1 MTVAAAA
8 DLADLQTPLVQSFE
22 KQAGIHVTVTLG
34 ASGILRQQIE
44 NGAPYD
50 VFLSANEQYVRD
62 LAARGVVDP
71 ASVRI
76 YALGRLGLWSRD
88 SRFRDVSQLQRPD
101 LVHLAIANPEHAP
114 YGAAARDFLQRRGIW
129 DAVRSRVVYGENVRQ
144 ALQFAETGNAD
155 AVITAW
161 SLLVGKPDAVLLPPD
176 HAPIRQALGIVASSV
191 HKDSAREFERFLFGP
206 EGRKLL
212 IEHGLMPAQE

>member
-1 MTVAAAA
+1 MMPYHIAGCIFLIGAALTHAATLTVAAAA
-8 DLADLQTPLVQSFE
+8 DLSCLEPGLVNAFE
-22 KQAGIHVTVTLG
+22 QQAGVHITVTLG

-62 LAARGVVDP
+62 LAAAGVIDP
-71 ASVRI
+71 SSVRI

-155 AVITAW
+155 A
-161 SLLVGKPDAVLLPPD
+161 
-176 HAPIRQALGIVASSV
+176 
-191 HKDSAREFERFLFGP
+191 
-206 EGRKLL
+206 
-212 IEHGLMPAQE
+212 